1 MKTKPFLSFWQI
13 WNMTF
18 GFLGIQF
25 GFALQNANS
34 SRILQIYGADV
45 EQLSLFWLAAPLTG
59 MIVQP
64 IIGHYSDRTWCRL
77 GRRRPFFLIGA
88 ILTTIALV
96 LMPNAGLFLSPGT
109 AHAILSPVLIGAGM
123 LMIMDAS
130 INVTMEP
137 FRALVGDMLPDEQHT
152 TGFSI
157 QTFLIGIGAV
167 VGSLLPS
174 IMNKGFGFS
183 NIAGAGEVADNV
195 KYAFYAGAA
204 ILLLSVLWTIF
215 KTKEYSPTEMAQ
227 FNTSAAPAPEVQK
240 KNGFMEIL
248 HDIIHMPK
256 IMLQLGLCQFFSW
269 FALFSM
275 WVYTTPAIAEH
286 VYGATDPSS
295 AGYATAGDKVGE
307 LFGIY
312 NFVAMLFAL
321 LLIPIAR
328 FIGRKMT
335 HAVCLCLGGA
345 GMISMYLLSSIDMM
359 IFSMIGIGVA
369 WASILAMPYAILS
382 DSLPAEKMGTY
393 MGIFNFF
400 ITIPQILNGIIHGW
414 IVGHVYN
421 GHAVLALLT
430 GGVFLL
436 LAAVSVCLVK
446 DKAKTKTLYTTPRSS
461 HNT

>member
-77 GRRRPFFLIGA
+77 GRRRPFFLVGA

-96 LMPNAGLFLSPGT
+96 LMPNAGLFLSPET
-109 AHAILSPVLIGAGM
+109 EQAILSPVLIGAGM

-174 IMNKGFGFS
+174 IMNKGFGLS
-183 NIAGAGEVADNV
+183 NVAGAGEVADNV
-195 KYAFYAGAA
+195 KYAFYVGAA
-204 ILLLSVLWTIF
+204 ILLLSVLWTIV
-215 KTKEYSPTEMAQ
+215 KTKEYSPAEMAG
-227 FNTSAAPAPEVQK
+227 FKSATVPVVETKK
-240 KNGFMEIL
+240 KNGFMEIT
-248 HDIIHMPK
+248 HDILHMPK
-256 IMLQLGLCQFFSW
+256 IMLQLGLCQFFAW

-286 VYGATDPSS
+286 VYGVTDPSS
-295 AGYATAGDKVGE
+295 VEYATAGDKVGE

-328 FIGRKMT
+328 FLGRKMT

-345 GMISMYLLSSIDMM
+345 GLVSLYFLPNTNLM
-359 IFSMIGIGVA
+359 IFSMIGIGIA

-400 ITIPQILNGIIHGW
+400 ITIPQITNGLIHGW
-414 IVGHVYN
+414 VVRDIYG
-421 GHAVLALLT
+421 GHAVFALLT
-430 GGVFLL
+430 GGIFLF
-436 LAAVSVCLVK
+436 LAAVSICLVK
-446 DKAKTKTLYTTPRSS
+446 EKAVRS
-461 HNT
+461 

>member
-1 MKTKPFLSFWQI
+1 MKTKPFLNFWQI
-13 WNMTF
+13 WNLTF

-77 GRRRPFFLIGA
+77 GRRRPFFLVGA

-96 LMPNAGLFLSPGT
+96 LMPNAGLFLSPGAET
-109 AHAILSPVLIGAGM
+109 AILSPVLIGAGM

-183 NIAGAGEVADNV
+183 NMAQAGEVADNV
-195 KYAFYAGAA
+195 KYAFYVGAA
-204 ILLLSVLWTIF
+204 ILLLSVLWTIV
-215 KTKEYSPTEMAQ
+215 KTKEYSPAQMAE
-227 FNTSAAPAPEVQK
+227 FKSAQPPVAETK
-240 KNGFMEIL
+240 KRNGFMEITY
-248 HDIIHMPK
+248 DIMHMPK
-256 IMLQLGLCQFFSW
+256 IMLQLGLCQFFAW

-286 VYGATDPSS
+286 VYGVTDPSS
-295 AGYATAGDKVGE
+295 AEYATAGDKVGE

-328 FIGRKMT
+328 FMGRKMT

-345 GMISMYLLSSIDMM
+345 GLVSMYLLSGTDMM

-400 ITIPQILNGIIHGW
+400 ITIPQITNGLIHGW
-414 IVGHVYN
+414 VVRNVYH
-421 GHAVLALLT
+421 GHAVFALLT
-430 GGVFLL
+430 AGFFLFF
-436 LAAVSVCLVK
+436 AAAAVCLVK
-446 DKAKTKTLYTTPRSS
+446 EKK
-461 HNT
+461 

>member
-13 WNMTF
+13 WNLTF

-34 SRILQIYGADV
+34 SRILQTYGADV

-59 MIVQP
+59 MIIQP
-64 IIGHYSDRTWCRL
+64 IIGHYSDQTWCRL
-77 GRRRPFFLIGA
+77 GRRRPFFLVGA
-88 ILTTIALV
+88 IFTTIALI

-109 AHAILSPVLIGAGM
+109 ETAILSPVLIGAGM

-174 IMNKGFGFS
+174 IMNKVFGLS
-183 NIAGAGEVADNV
+183 NTAVAGEVADNV
-195 KYAFYAGAA
+195 KFAFYAGAA
-204 ILLLSVLWTIF
+204 ILLASVLWTIF
-215 KTKEYSPTEMAQ
+215 KTKEYSPEEMAE
-227 FNTSAAPAPEVQK
+227 FRLSGGEVIEK
-240 KNGFMEIL
+240 RRDSNGFMEIM
-248 HDIIHMPK
+248 HDIFHMPK
-256 IMLQLGLCQFFSW
+256 IMLQLGLCQFFAW
-269 FALFSM
+269 FALYSM
-275 WVYTTPAIAEH
+275 WVYSTPAIAEH
-286 VYGATDPSS
+286 VYGATDPAS
-295 AGYATAGDKVGE
+295 AEYAMAGDKVGE
-307 LFGIY
+307 LFSIY

-328 FIGRKMT
+328 HLGRKMT
-335 HAVCLCLGGA
+335 HALCLCLGGA
-345 GMISMYLLSSIDMM
+345 GLVSLYLLNNTGMM
-359 IFSMIGIGVA
+359 VFSMIGIGIA

-382 DSLPAEKMGTY
+382 DSLPADKMGTY

-400 ITIPQILNGIIHGW
+400 ITIPQITNGIIHGW
-414 IVGHVYN
+414 IVRNVYH
-421 GHAVLALLT
+421 GHAVFALLT
-430 GGVFLL
+430 GGVFLFFAA
-436 LAAVSVCLVK
+436 AAVSLVK
-446 DKAKTKTLYTTPRSS
+446 EKKFSRKM
-461 HNT
+461 

>member
-1 MKTKPFLSFWQI
+1 MKRKPLLGFWQI

-34 SRILQIYGADV
+34 SRILQVYGADV
-45 EQLSLFWLAAPLTG
+45 EQLSLFWLVAPLTG

-64 IIGHYSDRTWCRL
+64 IVGYYSDRTWNKL
-77 GRRRPFFLIGA
+77 GRRRPFFLFGA

-96 LMPNAGLFLSPGT
+96 LMPNAGLFLSPGAT
-109 AHAILSPVLIGAGM
+109 YAILSPVLVGAGM

-137 FRALVGDMLPDEQHT
+137 FRALVGDMLPAEQHT

-174 IMNKGFGFS
+174 LMNNVFGFS
-183 NIAGAGEVADNV
+183 NTAAAGEVADNV
-195 KYAFYAGAA
+195 KFAFYAGAA
-204 ILLLSVLWTIF
+204 VLLLSVLWTVIR
-215 KTKEYSPTEMAQ
+215 TKEYSPAELA
-227 FNTSAAPAPEVQK
+227 
-240 KNGFMEIL
+240 GFSGHKEKAEERWARSGLADIL
-248 HDIIHMPK
+248 HDIRHIPK
-256 IMLQLGLCQFFSW
+256 VMWQLGLCQFFSW

-275 WVYTTPAIAEH
+275 WVYTTPALAAH
-286 VYGATDPSS
+286 VYGSPDPSS
-295 AGYATAGDKVGE
+295 VGYAAAGDRVGE

-328 FIGRKMT
+328 KIGRKTT

-345 GMISMYLLSSIDMM
+345 GLASLYFLTDTNLMIVSMTG
-359 IFSMIGIGVA
+359 IGIA

-382 DSLPAEKMGTY
+382 DNIPPAKMGTY

-400 ITIPQILNGIIHGW
+400 ITLPQIINGLIHGW
-414 IVGHVYN
+414 IVRHVYD
-421 GHAVLALLT
+421 GHTIYALLA
-430 GGVFLL
+430 GGLFLFF
-436 LAAVSVCLVK
+436 AAMAVAFVK
-446 DKAKTKTLYTTPRSS
+446 DRK
-461 HNT
+461 

>member
-34 SRILQIYGADV
+34 SRILQTYGADV

-59 MIVQP
+59 MIIQP

-77 GRRRPFFLIGA
+77 GRRRPFFLVGA

-96 LMPNAGLFLSPGT
+96 LMPNAGLFLSPG
-109 AHAILSPVLIGAGM
+109 AEVAILSPVLIGAGM

-174 IMNKGFGFS
+174 IMNKVFGLS
-183 NIAGAGEVADNV
+183 NTAVVGEVADNV
-195 KYAFYAGAA
+195 KFAFYAGAG
-204 ILLLSVLWTIF
+204 ILLCSVLWTIF
-215 KTKEYSPTEMAQ
+215 KTKEYSPAEMAE
-227 FNTSAAPAPEVQK
+227 FKKEAPFGGIKEK
-240 KNGFMEIL
+240 KNGFMEIM

-256 IMLQLGLCQFFSW
+256 IMLQLGLCQFFAW
-269 FALFSM
+269 FALYSM
-275 WVYTTPAIAEH
+275 WVYSTPAIAEH
-286 VYGATDPSS
+286 VYGATDPSTVE
-295 AGYATAGDKVGE
+295 YAMAGDKVGE
-307 LFGIY
+307 LFGVY

-328 FIGRKMT
+328 LLGRKMT
-335 HAVCLCLGGA
+335 HAVCLSLGGA
-345 GMISMYLLSSIDMM
+345 GLMSLYFLSDTDMM
-359 IFSMIGIGVA
+359 IFSMIGIGIA

-400 ITIPQILNGIIHGW
+400 ITIPQITNGLIHGW
-414 IVGHVYN
+414 VVRNVYE

-430 GGVFLL
+430 GGVFLF
-436 LAAVSVCLVK
+436 LAALSVCLVK
-446 DKAKTKTLYTTPRSS
+446 DKRLSKVAK
-461 HNT
+461 

>member
-13 WNMTF
+13 WNLTF

-59 MIVQP
+59 MIIQP

-77 GRRRPFFLIGA
+77 GRRRPFFLVGA

-96 LMPNAGLFLSPGT
+96 LMPNAGLFLSPE
-109 AHAILSPVLIGAGM
+109 ASHAILSPVLIGAGM
-123 LMIMDAS
+123 LMMMDAS

-174 IMNKGFGFS
+174 IMNKVFGFS
-183 NIAGAGEVADNV
+183 NTAGAGEVADNV
-195 KYAFYAGAA
+195 KMAFYAGAL
-204 ILLLSVLWTIF
+204 ILLASVLWTIF
-215 KTKEYSPTEMAQ
+215 KTKEYSPEEMAEFQ
-227 FNTSAAPAPEVQK
+227 PEEKTVPKEK
-240 KNGFMEIL
+240 KNGFLEIL
-248 HDIIHMPK
+248 HDIGHMPK
-256 IMLQLGLCQFFSW
+256 IMLQLGLCQFFAW
-269 FALFSM
+269 FALYSM
-275 WVYTTPAIAEH
+275 WVYSTPAIAEH
-286 VYGATDPSS
+286 VYGVTDPVS
-295 AGYATAGDKVGE
+295 AEYAMAGDKVGE

-321 LLIPIAR
+321 MLIPIAR
-328 FIGRKMT
+328 HLGRKMT
-335 HAVCLCLGGA
+335 HAICLCLGGA
-345 GMISMYLLSSIDMM
+345 GLISLYLLPDTNWM
-359 IFSMIGIGVA
+359 ILSMIGIGIA

-400 ITIPQILNGIIHGW
+400 ITIPQITNGIIHGW
-414 IVGHVYN
+414 IVRHVYQ
-421 GHAVLALLT
+421 GHAVFALLT
-430 GGVFLL
+430 GGIFLFFAA
-436 LAAVSVCLVK
+436 AAVSVIKEKKLTGRT
-446 DKAKTKTLYTTPRSS
+446 AG
-461 HNT
+461 